1 MVMHEQSNKP
11 DNTIRH
17 PMCKRKTERMVLVE
31 PWQEEEMRLL
41 RQERL
46 PRPRCVCCGEP
57 LSPEFLD
64 LTAFGIRGFGCQRC
78 VEGNTK
84 WTPEE

>member
-1 MVMHEQSNKP
+1 M
-11 DNTIRH
+11 
-17 PMCKRKTERMVLVE
+17 E
-31 PWQEEEMRLL
+31 PWQEEELRLL

-64 LTAFGIRGFGCQRC
+64 LTAFGIRGYGCQRC